1 MSAMLNRVDG
11 GDGGEIDAAS
21 LGNNSV
27 DSSFFNRVRSI
38 DSNVAIMAFE
48 YLVGNGKLSME
59 DADEAIRL
67 AAGGG
72 ANANANDGAMD
83 AAGHGPVGGGDVG
96 GGGGG
101 KVTPSSSFSSSYSN
115 NNGASGHAIITKAKT
130 DSTGTSRRRR
140 RLRADATKTTRAHY
154 RTRHVALQF
163 SYDGTEYSGYAQNVG
178 VLDDNSVEKDL
189 FAALERTN
197 LLVMPVMVEEVDG
210 GRTTNVT
217 SARAASMYSRCG
229 RTDRGVHAHGQV
241 IALRLKSAFPPNVRL
256 ANVVVGG
263 EEGGGNVATDVNVD
277 DPSSSWSSSS
287 ILDEDALPRNS
298 IDGLD
303 CFVPPS
309 SSAVRRT
316 IVEYDYPRILN
327 GVLPPAIR
335 VLGWCPVTSE
345 FSARFSCRE
354 RTYRYF
360 FPRRNL
366 DLDLMACGL
375 RYMMGKHDFRNLC
388 KMNVEQVYN
397 FERVLI
403 RGKVVSPQV
412 VHEVRA
418 HTSDDD
424 DDDHDDASAAP
435 PVSSTSMS
443 TMSPS
448 PRDMCH
454 VEIVGRAFLW
464 HQIRCIMSVLFYVGR
479 KLESPTLVR
488 DLLDVDAN
496 PAKPSY
502 EMASEAPLVLHRCSY
517 GNNLTFGRTVRNL
530 WDATKVLER
539 RWEGHAISAER
550 ARDELDSL
558 RAETEV
564 RWTDLMDF
572 VERIAD
578 GRRGARGGRRGQ
590 RAGSGANDK
599 ADGGDVRSGLIRRR
613 GGADTISWGSAVE
626 VIEGALAGVHPH
638 PPSGCGGHLPRGQT
652 ESSVHVPIMERS
664 RGTTYEEKVRSI
676 LSSSGEGAGG
686 GIAGGGDRVKSSKR
700 KERYEE
706 NIIRKRK
713 TAEEDKAFYDR
724 MLRQGGSSS
733 WQ

>member
-1 MSAMLNRVDG
+1 DG

-83 AAGHGPVGGGDVG
+83 AAGHGPVGQSNG
-96 GGGGG
+96 
-101 KVTPSSSFSSSYSN
+101 SS
-115 NNGASGHAIITKAKT
+115 A
-130 DSTGTSRRRR
+130 
-140 RLRADATKTTRAHY
+140 
-154 RTRHVALQF
+154 
-163 SYDGTEYSGYAQNVG
+163 NVG

-229 RTDRGVHAHGQV
+229 
-241 IALRLKSAFPPNVRL
+241 L
-256 ANVVVGG
+256 
-263 EEGGGNVATDVNVD
+263 
-277 DPSSSWSSSS
+277 
-287 ILDEDALPRNS
+287 
-298 IDGLD
+298 
-303 CFVPPS
+303 
-309 SSAVRRT
+309 
-316 IVEYDYPRILN
+316 EYDYPRILN

-412 VHEVRA
+412 VHE
-418 HTSDDD
+418 
-424 DDDHDDASAAP
+424 
-435 PVSSTSMS
+435 
-443 TMSPS
+443 
-448 PRDMCH
+448 
-454 VEIVGRAFLW
+454 
-464 HQIRCIMSVLFYVGR
+464 
-479 KLESPTLVR
+479 LESPTLVR

-733 WQ
+733 WQGKPSL